1 MSSSVRNLSLAAG
14 AALAIHLLLLALR
27 IVSSPLLSN
36 EEIPITVNLKLD
48 EVKEPPIDEPESEP
62 PEAEQTPEPIVEQTI
77 EPIAEAVSVPEPRA
91 EKPEV
96 NAQDLIIATKPSAD
110 VQEKILIQTSPQS
123 TQFKRFLDSETER
136 FIQQNPDLIGAFDQ
150 SFEPPPVEESPI
162 ELASGNTQSISR
174 GRNAYA
180 TESNGRRTCGV
191 KTLNL
196 LDIHASPTY
205 VGADCTPE
213 KKFVLE
219 LNKPNNGWTER

>member
-1 MSSSVRNLSLAAG
+1 MSTSMRNLSLAAG
-14 AALAIHLLLLALR
+14 AALVIHLLVLAQRTVYTL
-27 IVSSPLLSN
+27 PLLN
-36 EEIPITVNLKLD
+36 EEVPITVNIGL
-48 EVKEPPIDEPESEP
+48 DEPEQ
-62 PEAEQTPEPIVEQTI
+62 PELEQKPEPIVEQTI
-77 EPIAEAVSVPEPRA
+77 EPIAEIVSVLEPRA

-123 TQFKRFLDSETER
+123 TQFKRFLDTETER